1 MPSEAYIKE
10 LSSYKGITPVPK
22 DFNEYWEFQAVE
34 ASKMELSYTLKEVP
48 FHNSFARY
56 YDLTFK
62 SIDGT
67 LVYAKYVRPNH
78 EEKTP
83 LVLQFHDYPNA
94 GRSWFQM
101 TRYPGIGYSVLAMDC
116 RGQGGRS
123 RENKASLGSMAGSC
137 LIQGL
142 DGPIDSMYYRNV
154 YLDAF
159 LLSRIGEQLS
169 GTDPSKLAVLGD
181 GQGGSL
187 AIVCA
192 ALKQSIQKCIALN
205 PCLSD
210 FKKLSELGC
219 NTSLNEVL
227 DYYFRWC
234 DPLHEREDEIF
245 TKLGY
250 IDIKNFA
257 PLLKAELLMGTG
269 LLDTISPPPAQYAV
283 YNQAECRK
291 SHKVFPKFVHEPI
304 FKFENIY
311 LSFLQ
316 F

>member
-1 MPSEAYIKE
+1 MPSEAYLKE
-10 LSSYKGITPVPK
+10 LETYRGITPEPV
-22 DFNEYWEFQAVE
+22 DFRAYWELQTAK
-34 ASKMELSYTLKEVP
+34 ALKMDLSYTLNEVP

-56 YDLTFK
+56 YELTFK

-67 LVYAKYVRPNH
+67 AIYAKYVRPSH
-78 EEKTP
+78 ERKTP
-83 LVLQFHDYPNA
+83 LVFQFHDYPNG

-101 TRYPGIGYSVLAMDC
+101 TRYPGIGCSVLAMDC
-116 RGQGGRS
+116 RGQGGKS
-123 RENKASLGSMAGSC
+123 RENNSSQGSMAGSC

-142 DGPIDSMYYRNV
+142 DGFVDSMYYRNV

-159 LLSRIGEQLS
+159 LLTRIGAQLE
-169 GTDPSKLAVLGD
+169 GTDPHKLAVLGD

-187 AIVCA
+187 AVVCG
-192 ALKQSIQKCIALN
+192 ALNQSIQKCIALN

-210 FKKLSELGC
+210 FKKLCELGC
-219 NTSLNEVL
+219 NTGLNEGL
-227 DYYFRWC
+227 DYYFRWR
-234 DPLHEREDEIF
+234 DPLHEREEEIF

-257 PLLKAELLMGTG
+257 PLVKGELLMGTG

-283 YNQAECRK
+283 YNRAECIK
-291 SHKVFPKFVHEPI
+291 SHKVFPKFMHEPI